1 MIDIRRLSL
10 ALLLVLPLSAC
21 QSTRDSMLAQGY
33 SAAFATGYEDGCIS
47 GNSAA
52 KALGAFRKNVPVYLQ
67 DTQYA
72 TGWDDGF
79 RQCQASA
86 NAEIERRL
94 QPDSDED
101 RAWRRQVDQDMARA
115 LGLIRPYRL
124 NRNARAQRVI
134 SSTGSVST
142 RPTLK

>member
-1 MIDIRRLSL
+1 MTMIDVRQLALAL
-10 ALLLVLPLSAC
+10 ALLLVPLLSAC
-21 QSTRDSMLAQGY
+21 QSTRDYMLAQGY
-33 SAAFATGYEDGCIS
+33 SAAFATGYEDGCVS

-86 NAEIERRL
+86 NAEIERKL

-101 RAWRRQVDQDMARA
+101 REWRRQVDQDMAKA
-115 LGLIRPYRL
+115 LSR
-124 NRNARAQRVI
+124 
-134 SSTGSVST
+134 S
-142 RPTLK
+142 LKKS